1 MPLMNEIPDSFW
13 SLFRSYNRET
23 YIEALLK
30 ISEEYQYNN
39 YFLSREV
46 CIQVL
51 SNFFAQRRIS
61 IMQEEQETDAD
72 LMEPPATRILNWLVR
87 TQWLK
92 RLEDYGTGMTNI
104 IIPDYSAVFI
114 EAFEK
119 LAGGEEDDTE
129 VYIQNIYAILFSYK
143 NDPRRT
149 ERLLNTALVNTKR
162 LNKALQDMLHNM
174 DKFFSSLLEKRFYG
188 DLLKEHLDGYVEE
201 IVKKKYHILKTTDN
215 FYIYKTDIKRW
226 LREIREEVLRGQENW
241 DGEGDEDREDREVH
255 VTQRLPQDREAP
267 DALRVTQ
274 TLDQLSQIE
283 RGFDDIE
290 HRIANMDREHTK
302 YVRATVTRLNYLLNE
317 DDDMRGLVVQL
328 LNLTSQA
335 ENTGER
341 ITEIGNRLN
350 LSRVDILSEKSLYKR
365 RRGKRAFLENLE
377 PEEEAQD
384 LPREDVLRLNR
395 LQNRYSRRQIEEF
408 ISEHMRDGKMVAGPG
423 LVRNEEDYEK
433 LILAYDYAMKKGS
446 RYQVELPQDEGGEL
460 VSEKTSGGI
469 EYRYPEMV
477 FTVRKERK
485 RT

>member
-72 LMEPPATRILNWLVR
+72 LLEPPATRILNWLVR

-174 DKFFSSLLEKRFYG
+174 DKFFSSLLEKKFYG

-215 FYIYKTDIKRW
+215 FYLYKTDIKRW
-226 LREIREEVLRGQENW
+226 LREIREEVLHGLKNW
-241 DGEGDEDREDREVH
+241 DGEREEDAEDREGPGAR
-255 VTQRLPQDREAP
+255 RM
-267 DALRVTQ
+267 TQ

-335 ENTGER
+335 ESMEER
-341 ITEIGNRLN
+341 ITEIGNRMN

-384 LPREDVLRLNR
+384 LPREDVLKLNR
-395 LQNRYSRRQIEEF
+395 LQNRYSRRQIEAF
-408 ISEHMRDGKMVAGPG
+408 ISAHMRDGKMVAGPG
-423 LVRNEEDYEK
+423 LVQDEEDYEK
-433 LILAYDYAMKKGS
+433 LILAYDYAMKKGG
-446 RYQVELPQDEGGEL
+446 RYQVELPQGEGGEL
-460 VSEKTSGGI
+460 VSDKTSGGI